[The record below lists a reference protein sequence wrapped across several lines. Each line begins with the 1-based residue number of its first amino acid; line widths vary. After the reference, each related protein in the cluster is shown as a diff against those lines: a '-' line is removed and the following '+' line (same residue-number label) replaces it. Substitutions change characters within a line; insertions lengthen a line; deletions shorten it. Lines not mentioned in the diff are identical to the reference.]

1 MLATAGS
8 ARPMPENPQR
18 GRREQ
23 RHLRAGPLGPGLP
36 RAGRVLPRAGPGLL
50 RGRLRVGRGRLRAE
64 RALLRAERAVD
75 LRGRQ
80 QAVGTHR
87 GRQGHP
93 ARRGPPVRLRR
104 RGLRWRMCCPVS
116 CRPPRCRRS
125 ARWPPRPRS
134 VRRRRQGRPWR
145 HGLLG
150 RWCVSVDG
158 LASPGGRTG
167 RDLRRTRG
175 RPRASGESVGCC
187 RTSGS
192 PSCRVRQPEVQHGH
206 DRHLQGWC
214 PAFRGVAPTLS
225 GNAES
230 QLRTPVVSGDRSATA
245 QERGKGSIHDSEDG
259 RVSACR

>member
-8 ARPMPENPQR
+8 ARPMPENLR
-18 GRREQ
+18 RERREQ

-50 RGRLRVGRGRLRAE
+50 RGRLRVGPGRLRAE
-64 RALLRAERAVD
+64 RAVG

-175 RPRASGESVGCC
+175 RPRASRESVGCC

-192 PSCRVRQPEVQHGH
+192 PSCWVRQPEVQQGH